1 MLSTDWNSVE
11 KPNESPIW
19 RHRIICSTHYV

>member
-1 MLSTDWNSVE
+1 MLSTDRCSVE